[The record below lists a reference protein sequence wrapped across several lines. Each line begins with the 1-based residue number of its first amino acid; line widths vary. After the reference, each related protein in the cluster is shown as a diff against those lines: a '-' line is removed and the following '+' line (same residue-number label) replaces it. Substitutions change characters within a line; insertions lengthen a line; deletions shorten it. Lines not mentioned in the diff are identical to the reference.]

1 MKTKYNNKK
10 NIEELLKQSSTSFED
25 TNHNQKKIPN
35 NLKLL
40 IDRNI
45 SKNDFYNKDNGKI
58 LNVDYIPKELF
69 ASFINNNNNQ
79 TRNNNIAQ
87 NSLNKFATDND
98 FKIYNNDINISESLK
113 KSEYISSSNV
123 LSNNQNINPNLHLNT
138 NISKETFS
146 NKRYNEEININNSTN
161 KNINLNNNKQNNEK
175 ANADVNN
182 NNNNIISNESSTLRN
197 DLSNCNGL
205 SDNFINSK
213 LNISNTLTNNS
224 NLLSPKNEHYLDKIK
239 LRELENKENFLFE
252 LEQKRNK
259 NIFDIVEHQ
268 KIDFL
273 RKVKEIEK
281 NNMNNN
287 NEYLF
292 KEKNSTNMNNQ
303 KIISDNNSQNI
314 TYNKDNVNI
323 KAKEEENNLNYI
335 NKNNDELFSYFNKM
349 KKEHIKHR
357 RNSNRSMMFNHR
369 TLSSFYNHRTNIL
382 TSVISSTKTDI
393 NNNNNKYIR
402 QNKSHISASK
412 IEKSQKKKKASKSS
426 NKLSISKNSN
436 TNKNSSSHIVKS
448 LRSNDN
454 CYNQGTNSFKVLNS
468 IRNGNK
474 NISQINSESMNKRK
488 NKFINSKGK
497 EKIQDKFN
505 TYFNCFVP
513 DLYEE
518 QREKLINEKKF
529 KKAKSTV
536 KIKKL
541 DDYIGPN
548 LYNEEVDAPDFGY
561 ICYKA
566 NKKINPNYTLNRPIN
581 SYYPEY
587 NNNLRSVNR
596 LNNLD
601 EDKEMRNVNLRN
613 IYKKYENE
621 KNNSEN
627 DIFNY
632 EKFVTYKNKNT
643 LFQDFQNYPQTEYK
657 EESLMNHND
666 YNTLYNKAFNQ
677 FKNYPYNIYHEQQQI
692 LSPDN
697 IY

>member
-1 MKTKYNNKK
+1 MKTKNSNKK
-10 NIEELLKQSSTSFED
+10 NLEKLMKQKSSSLED
-25 TNHNQKKIPN
+25 STQNKKKIPN

-40 IDRNI
+40 IDKNI

-69 ASFINNNNNQ
+69 ASITNNAQNKND
-79 TRNNNIAQ
+79 NNISQ
-87 NSLNKFATDND
+87 NNLNNFGTDTD
-98 FKIYNNDINISESLK
+98 FKIYNNDVNISESLK
-113 KSEYISSSNV
+113 KSMNISSSNV
-123 LSNNQNINPNLHLNT
+123 LSSTQNLNPNLKLNT
-138 NISKETFS
+138 NISKETS
-146 NKRYNEEININNSTN
+146 TNKRYNEEININNSTN
-161 KNINLNNNKQNNEK
+161 KNINLNSNVPNNDKENVDE
-175 ANADVNN
+175 NN
-182 NNNNIISNESSTLRN
+182 NNKVSNESSTLRN
-197 DLSNCNGL
+197 NLSNYNGL
-205 SDNFINSK
+205 SDNFISSR

-224 NLLSPKNEHYLDKIK
+224 NLLSSKNEHYLDKIR

-252 LEQKRNK
+252 LEKKRNK

-268 KIDFL
+268 KNDFL

-323 KAKEEENNLNYI
+323 KAKEEENNLNFI

-393 NNNNNKYIR
+393 NNNNNKYIH

-474 NISQINSESMNKRK
+474 NISQINSESVNKRK

-566 NKKINPNYTLNRPIN
+566 NKKINPNYTLNRPIS
-581 SYYPEY
+581 SYFPEY
-587 NNNLRSVNR
+587 KNNLMSVNK

-601 EDKEMRNVNLRN
+601 EDKEMLNVNLRN

-632 EKFVTYKNKNT
+632 EKFVTYRNKNT
-643 LFQDFQNYPQTEYK
+643 LFQDFQNCPQNEYK
-657 EESLMNHND
+657 EESLMNPNE

-677 FKNYPYNIYHEQQQI
+677 FKNYPYNFYHEQQQI
-692 LSPDN
+692 IFEDN
-697 IY
+697 I

>member
-123 LSNNQNINPNLHLNT
+123 LSNNQNINPNLHLNI

-161 KNINLNNNKQNNEK
+161 KNINLNNNMQNNEK
-175 ANADVNN
+175 ANADVNNN

-252 LEQKRNK
+252 LEKKRNK
-259 NIFDIVEHQ
+259 NFFDIIENQ
-268 KIDFL
+268 KIEFL

-281 NNMNNN
+281 NNMKKNNDYFFKENNN
-287 NEYLF
+287 IY
-292 KEKNSTNMNNQ
+292 NND
-303 KIISDNNSQNI
+303 I
-314 TYNKDNVNI
+314 VNI
-323 KAKEEENNLNYI
+323 KEKEEKKNL
-335 NKNNDELFSYFNKM
+335 NKNNEIFSYFNKM
-349 KKEHIKHR
+349 KQENNKHK
-357 RNSNRSMMFNHR
+357 RNSNRSMAFNHK
-369 TLSSFYNHRTNIL
+369 TSSSFYNNRTNIFNPF
-382 TSVISSTKTDI
+382 ISSAKTDI
-393 NNNNNKYIR
+393 NNNNNLN
-402 QNKSHISASK
+402 QNKSNSNISTSK
-412 IEKSQKKKKASKSS
+412 MRKSQKKKKSSKSS
-426 NKLSISKNSN
+426 NKLSISKKS
-436 TNKNSSSHIVKS
+436 VKS
-448 LRSNDN
+448 LQSNDN
-454 CYNQGTNSFKVLNS
+454 YYNQATSSFKVLNS
-468 IRNGNK
+468 IRNSNK
-474 NISQINSESMNKRK
+474 NISQSNYAPKEKRK

-497 EKIQDKFN
+497 EKIHDKYN
-505 TYFNCFVP
+505 TYFNCFVS

-518 QREKLINEKKF
+518 QKEKLINEKKIKI
-529 KKAKSTV
+529 KKAKTTI

-541 DDYIGPN
+541 EDYIGPN
-548 LYNEEVDAPDFGY
+548 LYNEQVDAPDFGY

-566 NKKINPNYTLNRPIN
+566 NKKINPNYSLNNPLS
-581 SYYPEY
+581 SYYNEY
-587 NNNLRSVNR
+587 DNNIRNVNR
-596 LNNLD
+596 IKLKINNWEENKEILND
-601 EDKEMRNVNLRN
+601 INLRN
-613 IYKKYENE
+613 IYNKYENE
-621 KNNSEN
+621 KNNTEN
-627 DIFNY
+627 DIMYY
-632 EKFVTYKNKNT
+632 EKFNNNNVYNVYRNKNT
-643 LFQDFQNYPQTEYK
+643 LFQDFQNYPKTEYK
-657 EESLMNHND
+657 EETLMNNTY

-677 FKNYPYNIYHEQQQI
+677 FKNYPYNIYHEQEQI
-692 LSPDN
+692 FQN
-697 IY
+697 NN

>member
-123 LSNNQNINPNLHLNT
+123 LSNNQNINPNLHLNI

-161 KNINLNNNKQNNEK
+161 KNINLNNNMQNNEK
-175 ANADVNN
+175 ANADVNNN

-252 LEQKRNK
+252 LEKKRNK
-259 NIFDIVEHQ
+259 NFFDIIENQ
-268 KIDFL
+268 KIEFL

-281 NNMNNN
+281 NNMKKNNDYFFKENNN
-287 NEYLF
+287 IY
-292 KEKNSTNMNNQ
+292 NND
-303 KIISDNNSQNI
+303 I
-314 TYNKDNVNI
+314 VNI
-323 KAKEEENNLNYI
+323 KEKEEKKNL
-335 NKNNDELFSYFNKM
+335 NKNNEIFSYFNKM
-349 KKEHIKHR
+349 KQENNKHK
-357 RNSNRSMMFNHR
+357 RNSNRSMAFNHK
-369 TLSSFYNHRTNIL
+369 TSSSFYNNRTNIFNPF
-382 TSVISSTKTDI
+382 ISSAKTDI
-393 NNNNNKYIR
+393 NNNNNLN
-402 QNKSHISASK
+402 QNKSNSNISTSK
-412 IEKSQKKKKASKSS
+412 MRKSQKKKKSSKSS
-426 NKLSISKNSN
+426 NKLSISKKS
-436 TNKNSSSHIVKS
+436 VKS
-448 LRSNDN
+448 LQSNDN
-454 CYNQGTNSFKVLNS
+454 YYNQATSSFKVLNS
-468 IRNGNK
+468 IRNSNK
-474 NISQINSESMNKRK
+474 NISQSNYAPKEKRK

-497 EKIQDKFN
+497 EKIHDKYN
-505 TYFNCFVP
+505 TYFNCFVS

-518 QREKLINEKKF
+518 QKEKLINEKKIKI
-529 KKAKSTV
+529 KKAKSTI

-541 DDYIGPN
+541 EDYIGPN
-548 LYNEEVDAPDFGY
+548 LYNEQVDAPDFGY

-566 NKKINPNYTLNRPIN
+566 NKKINPNYSLNNPLS
-581 SYYPEY
+581 SYYNEY
-587 NNNLRSVNR
+587 DNNIRNVNR
-596 LNNLD
+596 IKLKINNWEENKEILND
-601 EDKEMRNVNLRN
+601 INLRN
-613 IYKKYENE
+613 IYNKYENE
-621 KNNSEN
+621 KNNTEN
-627 DIFNY
+627 DIMYY
-632 EKFVTYKNKNT
+632 EKFNNNNVYNVYRNKNT
-643 LFQDFQNYPQTEYK
+643 LFQDFQNYPKTEYK
-657 EESLMNHND
+657 EETLMNNTY

-677 FKNYPYNIYHEQQQI
+677 FKNYPYNIYHEQEQI
-692 LSPDN
+692 FQN
-697 IY
+697 NN

>member
-1 MKTKYNNKK
+1 MKTKNSNKK
-10 NIEELLKQSSTSFED
+10 NLEKLMKQKSTSLED
-25 TNHNQKKIPN
+25 STQNKKKIPN

-40 IDRNI
+40 IDKNI
-45 SKNDFYNKDNGKI
+45 SKNDFYNKDKGKI

-69 ASFINNNNNQ
+69 ASIINNDQAKND
-79 TRNNNIAQ
+79 NNISQ
-87 NSLNKFATDND
+87 NNLNNFGTDTD
-98 FKIYNNDINISESLK
+98 FKIYNNDVNISESLK
-113 KSEYISSSNV
+113 KSMNISSSNV
-123 LSNNQNINPNLHLNT
+123 LSSTQNLNPNLKLNT
-138 NISKETFS
+138 NISKETS
-146 NKRYNEEININNSTN
+146 TNKRYNEEININNSTN
-161 KNINLNNNKQNNEK
+161 KNINLNSNVPNNDKENV
-175 ANADVNN
+175 DVNN
-182 NNNNIISNESSTLRN
+182 NNVMSNESSTLRN
-197 DLSNCNGL
+197 NLSNYNGL
-205 SDNFINSK
+205 SDNFISSR

-224 NLLSPKNEHYLDKIK
+224 NLLSSKNEHYLDKIR

-252 LEQKRNK
+252 LEKKRNK

-323 KAKEEENNLNYI
+323 KAKEEENNLKYI

-426 NKLSISKNSN
+426 NKLCISKNSN

-488 NKFINSKGK
+488 NIFINSKGK

-505 TYFNCFVP
+505 IYFNCFVP

-561 ICYKA
+561 ICYKT
-566 NKKINPNYTLNRPIN
+566 NKKINPNYTLNRPIS
-581 SYYPEY
+581 SYFLEY
-587 NNNLRSVNR
+587 KNNLRSVNS

-601 EDKEMRNVNLRN
+601 EDKEMLNVNLRN

-632 EKFVTYKNKNT
+632 EKFVTYRNKNT
-643 LFQDFQNYPQTEYK
+643 LFQDFQNYPQTQNK

-677 FKNYPYNIYHEQQQI
+677 FKNYPYNIYHEQQI
-692 LSPDN
+692 LFQDN

>member
-1 MKTKYNNKK
+1 MKTKNSNKK
-10 NIEELLKQSSTSFED
+10 NLEKLMKQKSSSLED
-25 TNHNQKKIPN
+25 STQNKKKIPN

-40 IDRNI
+40 IDKNI

-69 ASFINNNNNQ
+69 ASITNN
-79 TRNNNIAQ
+79 AQ
-87 NSLNKFATDND
+87 NKNDNNTSQNNLNNFGTDTD
-98 FKIYNNDINISESLK
+98 FKIYNNDVNISESLK
-113 KSEYISSSNV
+113 KSMNISSSNV
-123 LSNNQNINPNLHLNT
+123 LSSTQNINPNLKLNT
-138 NISKETFS
+138 NISKETS
-146 NKRYNEEININNSTN
+146 TNKRYNEEININNSTN
-161 KNINLNNNKQNNEK
+161 KNINLNSNVPNNDKENVDE
-175 ANADVNN
+175 NN
-182 NNNNIISNESSTLRN
+182 NNKVSNESSTLRN
-197 DLSNCNGL
+197 NLSNYNGL
-205 SDNFINSK
+205 SDNFISSR

-224 NLLSPKNEHYLDKIK
+224 NLLSSKNEHYLDKIR

-303 KIISDNNSQNI
+303 KLISDNNSQNI
-314 TYNKDNVNI
+314 TYNNDNVNI
-323 KAKEEENNLNYI
+323 KAKEEENKLNYI
-335 NKNNDELFSYFNKM
+335 NKNNNELFSYFNKM

-393 NNNNNKYIR
+393 NNNNNKNIHH
-402 QNKSHISASK
+402 NISHISASK
-412 IEKSQKKKKASKSS
+412 IEKSQKKKKASKST

-448 LRSNDN
+448 LRSNEN
-454 CYNQGTNSFKVLNS
+454 CYNQGSGSFKVLNS

-474 NISQINSESMNKRK
+474 NISQINSEFMKKGK
-488 NKFINSKGK
+488 NKYINSKGK

-505 TYFNCFVP
+505 IYFNCFVP

-548 LYNEEVDAPDFGY
+548 LYNEEVDPPDFGY
-561 ICYKA
+561 ICYKT
-566 NKKINPNYTLNRPIN
+566 NKKINPNYTLNRPIS
-581 SYYPEY
+581 SYYNEY
-587 NNNLRSVNR
+587 NNNLRSVNK

-601 EDKEMRNVNLRN
+601 EDKEMLNVNLRS

-632 EKFVTYKNKNT
+632 EKFITYRNKNT

-692 LSPDN
+692 LFQDN

>member
-1 MKTKYNNKK
+1 MKTKNSNKK
-10 NIEELLKQSSTSFED
+10 NLEKLMKQKSSSLED
-25 TNHNQKKIPN
+25 STHNKKKIPN

-40 IDRNI
+40 IDKNI

-69 ASFINNNNNQ
+69 ESITNNAQNKND
-79 TRNNNIAQ
+79 NNISQ
-87 NSLNKFATDND
+87 NNLNNFGTDTD
-98 FKIYNNDINISESLK
+98 FKIYNNDVNISESLK
-113 KSEYISSSNV
+113 KSMNISSSNV
-123 LSNNQNINPNLHLNT
+123 LSSTQNINPNLKLNT
-138 NISKETFS
+138 NISKETS
-146 NKRYNEEININNSTN
+146 TNKRYNEEININNSTN
-161 KNINLNNNKQNNEK
+161 KNINLNSNVPNNDKENVDE
-175 ANADVNN
+175 NN
-182 NNNNIISNESSTLRN
+182 NNKVSNESSTLRN
-197 DLSNCNGL
+197 NLSNYNGL
-205 SDNFINSK
+205 SDNFISSR

-224 NLLSPKNEHYLDKIK
+224 NLLSSKNEHYLDKIR

-323 KAKEEENNLNYI
+323 KAREEE
-335 NKNNDELFSYFNKM
+335 NNDELFSYFNKM

-468 IRNGNK
+468 IRNVNK

-581 SYYPEY
+581 SYFPQYK
-587 NNNLRSVNR
+587 NNLMSVNK

-601 EDKEMRNVNLRN
+601 EDKEMLNVNLRN

-632 EKFVTYKNKNT
+632 EKFITYKNKNT
-643 LFQDFQNYPQTEYK
+643 LFQDFQNYPHTEYK
-657 EESLMNHND
+657 EESLMNPNE

-677 FKNYPYNIYHEQQQI
+677 FKNYPYNFYHEQQQI
-692 LSPDN
+692 LFEDN
-697 IY
+697 I